1 MRWGEKVEGGET
13 TDGGAWIG
21 KVAREHLSVGGT
33 RRGIAG
39 RVIGSSTGATG
50 PFVHVFQAVKLV
62 REGVQVRMEPLGR
75 SRGLHFFEKN
85 KIAGFFVP
93 RILAC

>member
-1 MRWGEKVEGGET
+1 MVREGGE
-13 TDGGAWIG
+13 
-21 KVAREHLSVGGT
+21 
-33 RRGIAG
+33 
-39 RVIGSSTGATG
+39 
-50 PFVHVFQAVKLV
+50 
-62 REGVQVRMEPLGR
+62 VRMEPVGR